1 VNIDWLSL
9 RNKTSAEPI
18 FVFEWLPPEPIDGP
32 IKIGAV
38 ASADP
43 IDAAVAMGVAGPQQG
58 IGTAAVVRFL
68 LALRAY
74 AEYSIEALGDDFVRL
89 EISPRD
95 ENAAIAVAERVLELC
110 KGMARSGTSAE
121 TLVARM
127 MNDHVLELDW
137 RG

>member
-1 VNIDWLSL
+1 MRSL
-9 RNKTSAEPI
+9 QNRLRDEPV
-18 FVFEWLPPEPIDGP
+18 FVFEWLAPEPEDDR
-32 IKIGAV
+32 IKLGVV

-43 IDAAVAMGVAGPQQG
+43 IDAVVAVGVAGPQQG

-74 AEYSIEALGDDFVRL
+74 AEYSIVSLGDDFVRL

-95 ENAAIAVAERVLELC
+95 EAAAIAVAERVLELC
-110 KGMARSGTSAE
+110 KGMARSGANVDQLKS
-121 TLVARM
+121 RM
-127 MNDHVLELDW
+127 IDDHVLELDW